1 MLGPIRKFSTTIY
14 AKILLA
20 IIVIPFVFWGMGSTF
35 FGGNKNIVLTIN
47 KDKHSIQQFYDFI
60 NRTATKKV
68 KINEIE
74 NYLSGFI
81 SEKLIEKEIKNY
93 GILLSDKSLSKLIK
107 NQKGF
112 KRDNKFSRTEYEKFL
127 LKNNVTTLSFESIL
141 REQEKKRQL
150 LSFISGGVIPANFL
164 INKSYDQ
171 INQQRNIELIN
182 LTTVFNKSLNFSENQ
197 IKTYFEK
204 NKEKYSEI
212 YKTINILEINPKNL
226 VDDDEFNDLFF
237 KKVDEIDDM
246 LIISENFDTIVKKFD
261 LPNPDLNVINAL
273 GNNIKNNK
281 AKNIS
286 QEIAKKIF
294 SFDENNKISLI
305 EIKNKY
311 YVVEVLESK
320 NIIKDI
326 NDQSIRN
333 KILLNLSSETKR
345 KLSSEIISKINKEA
359 FSKLDFNKLSKDE
372 AVSIEK
378 IKINNQND
386 DEFLKKEI
394 VYQIYQYPEKRII
407 LVNDLNFT
415 EVYLIYVDKVQNV
428 KINEN
433 SKDFSEYFKLS
444 QAKIVNELYN
454 TYDSYIKSKYK
465 IDINYQA
472 LDVVKNYF
480 N

>member
-112 KRDNKFSRTEYEKFL
+112 KRDNKFSRIEYEKFL